1 MSDLPASARIY
12 NNNLLKFYDFLVH
25 GISDSFI
32 WRCPKPNLVQ
42 WYRQHLGN
50 QHLDIGPG
58 SGLLLRETL
67 NQQQLSRLVLLDV
80 NPECLIQSSANLS
93 EWQPQAVRASIMQ
106 ALPLTEQFDSIGLGY
121 ILHCI
126 AGTPEIK
133 GAVIQRLAELLKPN
147 GVLFG
152 ATILSASE
160 PFHSATARR
169 LMGIYNQRQIFANQT
184 DTLAK
189 LEMMLKQA
197 FQRYE
202 IKRIGSVALFAGWR

>member
-1 MSDLPASARIY
+1 MSDLPASARVY
-12 NNNLLKFYDFLVH
+12 NNHILKFYDFLVH

-42 WYRQHLGN
+42 WYQQHLRA

-67 NQQQLSRLVLLDV
+67 AQRSLAKLVLLDV
-80 NPECLIQSSANLS
+80 NPECLIQASANLTK
-93 EWQPQAVRASIMQ
+93 WQPQCVRASIMQ
-106 ALPLTEQFDSIGLGY
+106 ALPLNEQFESIGLGY

-133 GAVIQRLAELLKPN
+133 GAVLQRLAERLTAD

-152 ATILSASE
+152 ATILSANE
-160 PFHSATARR
+160 PFHSNTARR

-184 DTLAK
+184 DTLAN
-189 LEMMLKQA
+189 LETMLQQA

>member
-1 MSDLPASARIY
+1 MSDLPASARVY
-12 NNNLLKFYDFLVH
+12 NNTMLKFYDFLVH
-25 GISDSFI
+25 GISDQFI

-42 WYRQHLGN
+42 WYRQHLRA

-67 NQQQLSRLVLLDV
+67 AQRQLTKLHLLDV
-80 NPECLIQSSANLS
+80 NPECLIQAASNLA
-93 EWQPQAVRASIMQ
+93 EWQPQCVRASIMEN
-106 ALPLTEQFDSIGLGY
+106 LPLTECFESIGVGY

-133 GAVIQRLAELLKPN
+133 GAVLQRLAEQLTAD

-160 PFHSATARR
+160 PWHSKTARR

-184 DTLAK
+184 DTLAN
-189 LEMMLKQA
+189 LEQMLQQA

>member
-1 MSDLPASARIY
+1 MSDLPASAQIY
-12 NNNLLKFYDFLVH
+12 NNHILKFYDFLVH

-32 WRCPKPNLVQ
+32 WRCPKPNLVA
-42 WYRQHLGN
+42 WYRQHLRS

-67 NQQQLSRLVLLDV
+67 AQHSLDKLLLLDV
-80 NPECLIQSSANLS
+80 NPECLIQASANLTQ
-93 EWQPQAVRASIMQ
+93 WQPQAVRASIMQ
-106 ALPLTEQFDSIGLGY
+106 ALPLSEQFESIGLGY

-126 AGTPEIK
+126 AGTPEVK
-133 GAVIQRLAELLKPN
+133 GAVLQRLDERLTPN

-184 DTLAK
+184 DTLAN
-189 LEMMLKQA
+189 LETMLQQA

-202 IKRIGSVALFAGWR
+202 IKRIGSVALFAGWQ